1 MQLCVD
7 IGNTRV
13 KTGLFKKDELIYN
26 SVSDLEPVYVIKD
39 AFEKNPEIEALI
51 ISSVRKELDIEL
63 VPIPETIH
71 HVLFDFETPLPIYN
85 LYESKESLGP
95 DRIAL
100 AAGAHALF
108 PRENCLIF
116 DAGTCLTMEFIN
128 QRSQYLGGSISPGI
142 QMRLDAMHQGTA
154 KLPQVLLDRSFKMD
168 LGKNTTDCM
177 MAGAVNGIIN
187 EINGAIASF
196 KSEYNDIRVIVTGG
210 DIKIFEK
217 ELKST
222 IFADPNLVLRG
233 LNKILLHNIER
244 P

>member
-13 KTGLFKKDELIYN
+13 KTGLFKQDELLHHD
-26 SVSDLEPVYVIKD
+26 VSDLEPVYVIKE
-39 AFEKNPEIEALI
+39 AFDKNPEIKALI
-51 ISSVRKELDIEL
+51 ISSVRKELDIDL
-63 VPIPETIH
+63 IPMPETIH
-71 HVLFDFETPLPIYN
+71 HILFDFETLLPIKN
-85 LYESKESLGP
+85 LYESKESLGQ

-100 AAGAHALF
+100 AVGAHALF
-108 PRENCLIF
+108 PGENCLIF

-142 QMRLDAMHQGTA
+142 QMRLDSMHQGTA
-154 KLPQVLLDRSFKMD
+154 KLPKILLNKTFKPG
-168 LGKNTTDCM
+168 LGKNTKDCM

-196 KSEYNDIRVIVTGG
+196 KTKYKDLRVIVTGG

-217 ELKST
+217 ELKSA

>member
-13 KTGLFKKDELIYN
+13 KTGLFRQDELIYHN
-26 SVSDLEPVYVIKD
+26 VSDLEPVYVIKE
-39 AFEKNPEIEALI
+39 AFDNNTEIKALI
-51 ISSVRKELDIEL
+51 ISSVRKDLDIEL

-71 HVLFDFETPLPIYN
+71 HVLFDFETPLPIQN

-100 AAGAHALF
+100 AAGAYAIF
-108 PRENCLIF
+108 PGENCLIF

-128 QRSQYLGGSISPGI
+128 QRAEYLGGSISPGI
-142 QMRLDAMHQGTA
+142 QMRLDAMHRGTS
-154 KLPQVLLDRSFKMD
+154 KLPKVLLDKDFKQE
-168 LGKNTTDCM
+168 LGKNTIDCM
-177 MAGAVNGIIN
+177 MSGAVNGIIN

-196 KSEYNDIRVIVTGG
+196 ISEYKDLRIIVTGG